1 MPMKTE
7 TFNGKKIAFVS
18 EEIKLNAYDE
28 FIDLLGNANYQGATG
43 IIIRQAQLP
52 DGFFDLKTGVAGEI
66 LQKFSN
72 YRMKL
77 SIIGDFSIYS
87 SKSLKDFIFES
98 NKQGHISFTDNME
111 NAIRKLSN
119 S

>member
-1 MPMKTE
+1 MKTE
-7 TFNGKKIAFVS
+7 TFNGKKIAIVADDV
-18 EEIKLNAYDE
+18 KLNAFDE
-28 FIDLLGNANYQGATG
+28 FMDLLGNANYEGAIG
-43 IIIRQAQLP
+43 IIIGQAQLP
-52 DGFFDLKTGVAGEI
+52 DGFFDLKTGIAGEI

-98 NKQGHISFTDNME
+98 NRQGHISFTDSME
-111 NAIRKLSN
+111 NAIRRLSN